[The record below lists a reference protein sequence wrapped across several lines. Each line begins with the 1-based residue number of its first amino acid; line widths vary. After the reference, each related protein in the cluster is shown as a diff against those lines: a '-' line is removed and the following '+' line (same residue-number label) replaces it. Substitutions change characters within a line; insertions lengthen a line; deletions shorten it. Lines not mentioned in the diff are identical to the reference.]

1 MTAIRPLAPYAT
13 REKRAECVADVEL
26 RLLALERRLDAVAE
40 LVAPHPTPDEM
51 DAHNA
56 FAEAATHAFQ
66 AVDHLASSVRAM
78 VEAERRMRSSRAFAE
93 DDGA

>member
-40 LVAPHPTPDEM
+40 LVAPHPTADEM
-51 DAHNA
+51 DAHRA
-56 FAEAATHAFQ
+56 LTEAATHAFLAIDQ
-66 AVDHLASSVRAM
+66 LASCVRAM
-78 VEAERRMRSSRAFAE
+78 ADVGRRSRAARAFE
-93 DDGA
+93 QEDGA